1 MKQPYYILGR
11 AKWLTKRSSK
21 LKTQNIEQSGKTHF
35 HGGITHK
42 INNKLY
48 LCVPLSEIATFFNL
62 RVDDFLEPELLD
74 ALNNI
79 KRKTG
84 IFPILYIE
92 T

>member
-35 HGGITHK
+35 YGGIKHK
-42 INNKLY
+42 INGKVY
-48 LCVPLSEIATFFNL
+48 LLVPLSEVATLFNL
-62 RVDDFLEPELLD
+62 SVTDFLEDEMLQ

-79 KRKTG
+79 KKKTG